1 MTSSPALTAELT
13 APAFADI
20 EAAATRLKGWA
31 VLTPLLEYPVL
42 NERVGGRVLI
52 KPEVLQRTGSFKFR
66 GAYNRISQL
75 DPREHPQG
83 VVAFSSGN
91 HAQGVAASAQLKN
104 LPAVIVMPE
113 DAPALKRANTES
125 YGATVVTYDRKSED
139 RRAIAE
145 KIAEERGSVLVP
157 SYDDPDIIAGQG
169 TVGLE
174 LAAEAKRRNVDLDL
188 LLVPCSGGGLIA
200 GINLAFEAM
209 SPGTQV
215 FVVEPEGFDDHAR
228 SLQSGERVAN
238 ELASGSI
245 CDALLSTQP
254 GEMTFEINRRCLKGA
269 LAVSDDEVRQA
280 VAYAYRMLKLV
291 VEPGGA
297 VALAALLAGKIET
310 KGKSVG
316 IVLSGGNVDVDQF
329 CSIVSDN

>member
-1 MTSSPALTAELT
+1 MGEAVQTPDLPTFEDVERAAVRIADRALITPVLES
-13 APAFADI
+13 AD
-20 EAAATRLKGWA
+20 
-31 VLTPLLEYPVL
+31 L
-42 NERVGGRVLI
+42 NERTGGRVLI

-75 DPREHPQG
+75 NRNDHPQG

-91 HAQGVAASAQLKN
+91 HAQGVAAAARLKD

-125 YGATVVTYDRKSED
+125 YGATVVTYDRAHED
-139 RRAIAE
+139 RRAIAQ
-145 KIAEERGSVLVP
+145 KIADERGSVLVP
-157 SYDDPDIIAGQG
+157 SYDDADVIAGQG

-174 LAAEAKRRNVDLDL
+174 LAAEAKRRDVELSL

-200 GINLAFEAM
+200 GINLAFETL
-209 SPGTQV
+209 SPRTEV
-215 FVVEPEGFDDHAR
+215 FVVEPEDFDDHAR

-238 ELASGSI
+238 KLASGSI

-254 GEMTFEINRRCLKGA
+254 GEMTFEINRRRLKGA
-269 LAVSDDEVRQA
+269 LTVSDDEVRTA
-280 VAYAYRMLKLV
+280 VAYAYRVLKLV

-297 VALAALLAGKIET
+297 VALAALLAGKIDAKE
-310 KGKSVG
+310 KSVG
-316 IVLSGGNVDVDQF
+316 IVLSGGNIDADQF
-329 CSIVSDN
+329 CSILSEN